1 MYSKDISK
9 AHGRH
14 AYGINPGSYTA
25 WGFAETLKVP
35 AEALPQEK
43 TPQRSTRTRH
53 CTQDSGGQK
62 VCVWSRWGTGRGC
75 GTFEGMLWDPK
86 EGEARAWSLLGSWQH
101 HLIQPQPHH
110 CTPFYPWDVPTGKIC
125 LSSGCTQVRMLQS
138 QMLKYVLWSGGSIT
152 GILTINSCLCVWGV
166 SSSHIVF
173 WAQQQ

>member
-1 MYSKDISK
+1 MSCVREDKCYIDRKALLIVTNLQAQLKCLSTEVERATEIHPMYSKDISK

-110 CTPFYPWDVPTGKIC
+110 CTPFYP
-125 LSSGCTQVRMLQS
+125 
-138 QMLKYVLWSGGSIT
+138 
-152 GILTINSCLCVWGV
+152 
-166 SSSHIVF
+166 
-173 WAQQQ
+173 